1 MANETMWQKIK
12 NIKNKEQIL
21 FWLGLIIMVAATA
34 IETLRGRA
42 SNYYVYSDATSMF
55 WHGLTPYTQQF
66 ITDHGRYFLYTPVF
80 TTLYA
85 PILLLPKW
93 LGPFAWNGMLYALM
107 VTAIRTLPGEVNKYR
122 TKIFGFLLLLIV
134 QGTFCF
140 QYNLVVCALFL
151 LAFTLLERN
160 KPLWAVLLIM
170 ISATTKIYGGIELAL
185 LLCYPKMWR
194 NLGAAVLMGVG
205 LLLLPALNPMFEHPL
220 DLYRQMGEMLTQHG
234 DSGTWAGL
242 LFAPVLR
249 DVLLPNMRA
258 IQLGVLAVL
267 AAIFFWKYRL
277 WSNYRFRVTA
287 LAVMMG
293 YVILFSDSPETHTY
307 LIALAGYQMVF
318 WLQPK
323 HATIDWVIFWLL
335 FVNFCIFPVDA
346 LCPVAV
352 YKFFHN
358 NFWFDI
364 YCMTLAWVRMVWAV
378 VKA

>member
-1 MANETMWQKIK
+1 MVNETMWQKIK

-21 FWLGLIIMVAATA
+21 FWLGLIVMVAATT

-42 SNYYVYSDATSMF
+42 SNYYVYSDATNMF

-80 TTLYA
+80 TTLFA

-93 LGPFAWNGMLYALM
+93 LGPFVWNGGLYALM
-107 VTAIRTLPGEVNKYR
+107 VLAIRTLPDEVNKHR
-122 TKIFGFLLLLIV
+122 TKIFAFLLLLIV

-205 LLLLPALNPMFEHPL
+205 LLLLPAVNPAFEHPL
-220 DLYRQMGEMLTQHG
+220 DLYRQMGEILTQHG

-242 LFAPVLR
+242 LFAPGLR

-258 IQLGVLAVL
+258 VQLGVLAVL

-277 WSNYRFRVTA
+277 WSDYRFRVSA

-293 YVILFSDSPETHTY
+293 YIILFSDSPETHTY
-307 LIALAGYQMVF
+307 IIALAGYLMVF
-318 WLQPK
+318 WLQPERTK
-323 HATIDWVIFWLL
+323 IDWVIFWLL

-346 LCPVAV
+346 LCPTAV
-352 YKFFHN
+352 YRFFHY

-364 YCMTLAWVRMVWAV
+364 YCMTLAWVRIVWAV

>member
-1 MANETMWQKIK
+1 
-12 NIKNKEQIL
+12 
-21 FWLGLIIMVAATA
+21 
-34 IETLRGRA
+34 
-42 SNYYVYSDATSMF
+42 
-55 WHGLTPYTQQF
+55 
-66 ITDHGRYFLYTPVF
+66 
-80 TTLYA
+80 
-85 PILLLPKW
+85 
-93 LGPFAWNGMLYALM
+93 MLYALM

-267 AAIFFWKYRL
+267 AVIFFWKKAL
-277 WSNYRFRVTA
+277 WSDYRFRVSA

-323 HATIDWVIFWLL
+323 HTTLDWVIFWLL

-352 YKFFHN
+352 YKFVHN

>member
-1 MANETMWQKIK
+1 MWQKIK

-42 SNYYVYSDATSMF
+42 SNYYVYSDATNMF

-80 TTLYA
+80 TTLFA

-93 LGPFAWNGMLYALM
+93 FGAFVWNCGLYALM

-122 TKIFGFLLLLIV
+122 TKIFAFLLLLIV

-151 LAFTLLERN
+151 LAFTLMERN
-160 KPLWAVLLIM
+160 HPLWAVLLIM

-205 LLLLPALNPMFEHPL
+205 LLLLPTMNPTFEHPL
-220 DLYRQMGEMLTQHG
+220 DLYRQMGMMLTQHG

-258 IQLGVLAVL
+258 IQLGVLVVL
-267 AAIFFWKYRL
+267 AVIFFWKKKL
-277 WSNYRFRVTA
+277 WGDFRFKVSA

-307 LIALAGYQMVF
+307 IIALAGYQMVF

-323 HATIDWVIFWLL
+323 RTKTDWVIFWLL

-352 YKFFHN
+352 YKFFHY

-364 YCMTLAWVRMVWAV
+364 YCMTLAWGRMVWAV
-378 VKA
+378 VKV

>member
-1 MANETMWQKIK
+1 MVNETMWQKTK
-12 NIKNKEQIL
+12 NIENKEQIL
-21 FWLGLIIMVAATA
+21 FWLGMIVTVVATG

-42 SNYYVYSDATSMF
+42 SNYYVYSDATNMF

-80 TTLYA
+80 TTLFA

-93 LGPFAWNGMLYALM
+93 LGPFVWNGALYGLM
-107 VTAIRTLPGEVNKYR
+107 VRAILSLPGEVYQHR
-122 TKIFGFLLLLIV
+122 TKIFAFLLLLIV

-205 LLLLPALNPMFEHPL
+205 LLLLPAVNLTFEHPL
-220 DLYRQMGEMLTQHG
+220 DLYRQMGEILTQHG

-249 DVLLPNMRA
+249 DVLLPNMRL

-277 WSNYRFRVTA
+277 WSDYRFRVSA

-307 LIALAGYQMVF
+307 IIALAGYLMVF

-323 HATIDWVIFWLL
+323 RTKFDWVIFWLL

-346 LCPVAV
+346 LCPTPV
-352 YKFFHN
+352 YRFFHY
-358 NFWFDI
+358 NFWLDI

>member
-1 MANETMWQKIK
+1 
-12 NIKNKEQIL
+12 
-21 FWLGLIIMVAATA
+21 MVAATA

-66 ITDHGRYFLYTPVF
+66 VTDHGRYFLYTPVF

-323 HATIDWVIFWLL
+323 RTTIDWVIFWLL